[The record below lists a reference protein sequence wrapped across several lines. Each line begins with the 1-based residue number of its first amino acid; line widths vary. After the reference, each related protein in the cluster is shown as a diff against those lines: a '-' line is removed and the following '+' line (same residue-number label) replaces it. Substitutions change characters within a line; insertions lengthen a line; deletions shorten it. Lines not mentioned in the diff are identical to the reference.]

1 MPRLSRPL
9 DTQAVKAAD
18 DEFYAKHPELVKDGK
33 RIPLSATDPSQA
45 ALRKEW
51 VDLYKKNGGKEE
63 GEDEKMPAKK
73 PDDPVQPC
81 PAEQEDEPKI
91 ISVAYLDGADDKEIA
106 GGKQIVNLPRD
117 AKWVDGVEAQNIDR
131 LSHKPRIKV
140 RFNKPGSHSFKVKY
154 LPDGGNAVYSGA
166 EKGRTSHFKYQDQQ
180 KSYSTDGD
188 GTKILPI
195 DDFFVAAAGKDK
207 YKLEAEDD
215 KGNKVQSGDLEI
227 HRLIYYVEIKMKTLS
242 AVATSLGTLEGEFAK
257 HNIKLVALPSVEM
270 DHMPNIGAGDD
281 NTFKTKARTAY
292 DTSQAPGKQP
302 YVVAIAYTDHLAVK
316 NPNQRVIKASVQ
328 VGPGK
333 PAVDIPIAG
342 PGLTNPAVKDRYLW
356 NNLVPGE
363 GWFVSAK
370 FLRDGGTPG
379 TDDVAIPEAQCTA
392 VPASAAKPDM
402 CKKVSVDVTGLPAGT
417 GTITL
422 EVHWVDRMRGGL
434 SFPGGNLICICTRAW
449 WADKTTEQQNQVMVH
464 ELGHTVGMVA
474 DGTGKL
480 PDAVAT
486 LYTSAKGHVGNHCY
500 NGNADGQARYDSAT
514 DSANS
519 TCVMYGA
526 TNGKSAFCGNCAPA
540 VRKLDICDGWS
551 KF

>member
-1 MPRLSRPL
+1 MSKKDPTSPSAG
-9 DTQAVKAAD
+9 QAD
-18 DEFYAKHPELVKDGK
+18 DKPCDSTVQTCPLKD
-33 RIPLSATDPSQA
+33 
-45 ALRKEW
+45 
-51 VDLYKKNGGKEE
+51 KKK
-63 GEDEKMPAKK
+63 
-73 PDDPVQPC
+73 
-81 PAEQEDEPKI
+81 DEPKI
-91 ISVAYLDGADDKEIA
+91 VSVAYLDGADDKEIA
-106 GGKQIVNLPRD
+106 GGKHYVNFPRD
-117 AKWVDGVEAQNIDR
+117 AKWINNDEIKNIDR

-154 LPDGGNAVYSGA
+154 IPNAGNAAYSGA
-166 EKGRTSHFKYQDQQ
+166 EKGRTDHFKYQDQQ

-195 DDFFVAAAGKDK
+195 DDFFVTAAGKDK

-215 KGNKVQSGDLEI
+215 KGNKVHSGELEI
-227 HRLIYYVEIKMKTLS
+227 HRLIYYVEIKMKTLTS
-242 AVATSLGTLEGEFAK
+242 VAGSLGTLTGEFAK
-257 HNIKLVALPSVEM
+257 HNIKLKALPSVEM
-270 DHMPNIGAGDD
+270 DHIPNIGAGDD
-281 NTFKTKARTAY
+281 DTFKTKARTAY

-302 YVVAIAYTDHLAVK
+302 YVAAIAYTDHLAVK
-316 NPNQRVIKASVQ
+316 NPNQKVIKAGVQ

-333 PAVDIPIAG
+333 AAVEIPIAG

-356 NNLVPGE
+356 KNLVPGE

-370 FLRDGGTPG
+370 FLKDGGTSG
-379 TDDVAIPEAQCTA
+379 TDDVVIPEAKCTA
-392 VPASAAKPDM
+392 VAASTAKPDM
-402 CKKVSVDVTGLPAGT
+402 CKKVSIDVTGLAAGT

-434 SFPGGNLICICTRAW
+434 SFPDGNLICVCTRSW
-449 WADKTTEQQNQVMVH
+449 WSDKSAAGQNQIMIH
-464 ELGHTVGMVA
+464 ELGHKVGMVA

-486 LYTSAKGHVGNHCY
+486 LYDSSKGHVGNHCY
-500 NGNADGQARYDSAT
+500 KGNADGQARYDSAT
-514 DSANS
+514 DSDSS

-526 TNGKSAFCGNCAPA
+526 TNGKSAFCDNCAPA